1 MVILARTV
9 FRVSC
14 AFLLAM
20 LSLILSG
27 SPASSAADDSLG
39 AAIEAARRTHDEK
52 QLQSLKT
59 QLEQKIVQ
67 SPNDA
72 GNYLDLARVQEYLLD
87 DYEMRKDKKAAGDA
101 VDKAIDAAQRSIQ
114 LNDKSADT
122 HSLLADLYGRKIS
135 LGNAMFAGPKFGP
148 KVKEENAKAMALDDK
163 NPRVWASLGRQCLMA
178 PKMFGGD
185 VTKAIESLEKSVALD
200 PRQDETYVWLA
211 KAYKKH
217 GDKSKAQ
224 DAIQHAL
231 ILNPDSPWIKNAAN
245 SLN

>member
-20 LSLILSG
+20 LSLILLG

-67 SPNDA
+67 NPNDA

-101 VDKAIDAAQRSIQ
+101 VDKAIDAAQRS
-114 LNDKSADT
+114 
-122 HSLLADLYGRKIS
+122 HS
-135 LGNAMFAGPKFGP
+135 
-148 KVKEENAKAMALDDK
+148 
-163 NPRVWASLGRQCLMA
+163 
-178 PKMFGGD
+178 
-185 VTKAIESLEKSVALD
+185 T
-200 PRQDETYVWLA
+200 
-211 KAYKKH
+211 
-217 GDKSKAQ
+217 
-224 DAIQHAL
+224 
-231 ILNPDSPWIKNAAN
+231 
-245 SLN
+245 